1 MESLFVLLL
10 LRRGITIVKSKIR
23 KSRIVE
29 WLLLG
34 IVRMILLR
42 RRVIIRKGLMLQGS
56 HQLKLWLL
64 QRYLLI
70 SMMIMLRMD
79 ILCRWNSQREI
90 NCFCSSLILVFLIK
104 QLLLLVMFIDEVIRS
119 NSILKIF
126 KMVMKM
132 LLLVIILNLMMII
145 QLLINWLNVLLLLII
160 LLLYL
165 ERILIIVLSLILR

>member
-1 MESLFVLLL
+1 MDSIWAMLSILNFLEVKMLERGLFLMESLFVLLL

-64 QRYLLI
+64 
-70 SMMIMLRMD
+70 
-79 ILCRWNSQREI
+79 
-90 NCFCSSLILVFLIK
+90 
-104 QLLLLVMFIDEVIRS
+104 
-119 NSILKIF
+119 
-126 KMVMKM
+126 
-132 LLLVIILNLMMII
+132 
-145 QLLINWLNVLLLLII
+145 
-160 LLLYL
+160 
-165 ERILIIVLSLILR
+165 